1 MQFGLRRTLHVVGK
15 MVNLRMGPRPV
26 YVGVGVAHQGW
37 NPWDALPAPT
47 ADAIVKYHQL
57 SRRRLPALDIQVR

>member
-1 MQFGLRRTLHVVGK
+1 MQFGLRRTLHGVGK
-15 MVNLRMGPRPV
+15 MVNLHVGPRPV

-47 ADAIVKYHQL
+47 ADVSCEVSSA
-57 SRRRLPALDIQVR
+57 